1 MKRSL
6 ACILTCSSLA
16 LPAHAE
22 VWKCVDTDGH
32 VTYTNNKA
40 NTKGCQPLTVDL
52 PVSTVPA
59 AKPAPRAPATTPQTF
74 PRVDSDTQKSRD
86 DSRKRILEDE
96 LAKEEQA
103 LQQARQALS
112 EGEAVRLGDERNY
125 QKYLDRIQR
134 LKDTVSLHERNVE
147 ALKRELA
154 NLNRTPRTN

>member
-6 ACILTCSSLA
+6 ACILTCGSLA

-22 VWKCVDTDGH
+22 VWKCIDADGH
-32 VTYTNNKA
+32 VTYTNNKG
-40 NTKGCQPLTVDL
+40 NTKGCQPLTVEL

-59 AKPAPRAPATTPQTF
+59 VRPPPRAPATTPQTF

-154 NLNRTPRTN
+154 SLGRAARTN